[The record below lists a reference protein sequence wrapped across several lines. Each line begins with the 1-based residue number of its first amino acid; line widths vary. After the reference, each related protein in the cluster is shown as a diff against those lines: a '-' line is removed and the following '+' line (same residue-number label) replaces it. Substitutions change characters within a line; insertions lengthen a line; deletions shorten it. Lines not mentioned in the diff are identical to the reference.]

1 MYSETEGSEEDSNKG
16 KDTEND
22 KGKERAEDVSED
34 NASST
39 GIDQK
44 EESYTLDLQLEN
56 DTQRAIRESINDSE
70 NTYNGESSKMGASSR
85 K

>member
-1 MYSETEGSEEDSNKG
+1 M
-16 KDTEND
+16 
-22 KGKERAEDVSED
+22 GKERAEDVSED

-39 GIDQK
+39 EKNQ
-44 EESYTLDLQLEN
+44 EESNTLDLQFEN
-56 DTQRAIRESINDSE
+56 DTETAKRESMNDSE